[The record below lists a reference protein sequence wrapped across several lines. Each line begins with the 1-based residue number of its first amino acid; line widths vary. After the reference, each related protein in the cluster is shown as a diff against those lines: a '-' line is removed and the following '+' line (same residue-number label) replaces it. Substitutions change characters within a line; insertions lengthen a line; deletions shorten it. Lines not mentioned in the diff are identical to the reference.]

1 MSHLLARQ
9 RSSSSLHRKNSD
21 SSTATPSNQKPREF
35 KSAPYTRPSYVTILA
50 TKGSL
55 MDMDE
60 AEEDILR
67 LKTVT
72 TSNPKQSINYSNRYD
87 S

>member
-1 MSHLLARQ
+1 
-9 RSSSSLHRKNSD
+9 
-21 SSTATPSNQKPREF
+21 
-35 KSAPYTRPSYVTILA
+35 
-50 TKGSL
+50 
-55 MDMDE
+55 MDE